1 MEKLRDKT
9 FYTIFFIISSF
20 IFSAILFLNIQS
32 YQKEYRGLVNNLNRM
47 NNILSSIKRPNKQD
61 FTLTDLYNRIIM
73 DYNFYTIILDKN
85 NNIVGKVSHNENI
98 LSEDIINKANS
109 IISNKKD
116 SEIKVGSL
124 YLDKLSYNFNS
135 GNFLIFVDTSN
146 IQKRLVSLLLVTSII
161 FILFEILVY
170 FISRMI
176 TDWITKPVL
185 ESFNKQKEFIVNA
198 SHELKTPLS
207 VMIAS
212 IDCIDI
218 NKKNKKWIDNLKSES
233 DRMNNLITRL
243 LDLSKFENNTNKEIY
258 NINNLS
264 KIVENR
270 VLTFESLAFENKVL
284 IETSIQKNIMF
295 KCNQNDMHEL
305 VSIIVDNAIKHSY
318 SNSKIKVNLYKE
330 KNNIIL
336 DIINNGK
343 EIPEEECDK
352 IFERFYRS
360 DKSRN
365 RDSNRYGLG
374 LSIAKNIVNN
384 HEGKIIA
391 FSKNKLTTFRVILKD
406 KKH

>member
-47 NNILSSIKRPNKQD
+47 NSILSSIKKPSKQD
-61 FTLTDLYNRIIM
+61 IQITDLYNRIIM

-98 LSEDIINKANS
+98 LSDDIIKKAND
-109 IISNKKD
+109 IIFNRED
-116 SEIKVGSL
+116 SEIKIGSL
-124 YLDKLSYNFNS
+124 YFDRLSYNFNS

-146 IQKRLVSLLLVTSII
+146 IQKRLVSLLVVTSII
-161 FILFEILVY
+161 FILFEILVC
-170 FISRMI
+170 FIARMI

-185 ESFNKQKEFIVNA
+185 DSFNKQKEFIANA

-243 LDLSKFENNTNKEIY
+243 LDLSKSENNTNKEIY

-270 VLTFESLAFENKVL
+270 VLTFESLAFENNVL
-284 IETSIQKNIMF
+284 IETSIQKNIMY

-318 SNSKIKVNLYKE
+318 SKSKIKVNLYKE

-343 EIPEEECDK
+343 EIHSEDCEK

-384 HEGKIIA
+384 HGGKILA
-391 FSKNKLTTFRVILKD
+391 FSKNKFTTFRVILKD